1 MAQTEQGEKDELYLP
16 DNLKNCH
23 AELSAAQQELEEMK
37 DKYLRAAA
45 QVDGAGHL
53 RPVKP
58 PDVPPI
64 RKAVVEKRRAA
75 VGNKRAECAAG
86 ER

>member
-16 DNLKNCH
+16 DNLENCH

-45 QVDGAGHL
+45 QV
-53 RPVKP
+53 V
-58 PDVPPI
+58 I
-64 RKAVVEKRRAA
+64 RFV
-75 VGNKRAECAAG
+75 CLW
-86 ER
+86 